1 MTYVVRFSKRS
12 QADLISI
19 YAYISA
25 KSDSSRALAYF
36 ERIRDYCLTVNR
48 FSQRGTS
55 WQQVQ
60 RGVRVVGFE
69 RRVSIAFRIKG
80 QTIEI
85 VRVMYGSRNVE
96 KHLKAGRRGE
106 G

>member
-1 MTYVVRFSKRS
+1 VIYEVRFSRRS
-12 QADLISI
+12 HADLISI
-19 YAYISA
+19 YEYVSA

-36 ERIRDYCLTVNR
+36 ERIRDYCLMLNR
-48 FSQRGTS
+48 FPQRGTS
-55 WQQVQ
+55 YDYVLQ
-60 RGVRVVGFE
+60 GVRVVGFE

-85 VRVMYGSRNVE
+85 VRVMYGGRNVE